1 MWEVVGVPKR
11 MLTLIEDELE
21 WIFSHLSALSV
32 DVYSLH
38 SDVWN
43 RLNDP
48 LLIFIVG
55 VSLSL
60 SLSHR
65 VGKHKT
71 SSWQRQMQVSV
82 LLLKG
87 KKHEP
92 SAFCH
97 AIDDVEWIGA
107 DIMLLFL
114 RHG

>member
-1 MWEVVGVPKR
+1 
-11 MLTLIEDELE
+11 
-21 WIFSHLSALSV
+21 
-32 DVYSLH
+32 
-38 SDVWN
+38 
-43 RLNDP
+43 
-48 LLIFIVG
+48 
-55 VSLSL
+55 
-60 SLSHR
+60 
-65 VGKHKT
+65 
-71 SSWQRQMQVSV
+71 MQVSV